1 MHSPPLP
8 ASPFAHQRPRR
19 ISFTNADP
27 FHPGPTSP
35 RSPSLSSLQ
44 AAATMNASFQHAP
57 SAPIFR
63 RRSSL
68 MTNLQINDPT
78 IPAAGE
84 MISPNS
90 SGSPG
95 RNRRSMN
102 PHHARQPSLGELHQ
116 KLEEEQESQANRL
129 LHMIRIQQDQL
140 NALQKQ
146 HRGPLYTPPE
156 STGTSALADT
166 PGSTA
171 QSNPFDRPSPSSRS
185 ASVAM
190 LPHGLGAHKRP
201 SSLSRQSSH
210 RVLEPGFN
218 SQSGSP
224 KNGANTGG
232 GHAALG
238 PLTEDFLLGGRR
250 DESAFYQAETQMLTR
265 ENQMLKL
272 RVKEL
277 ERHIAELAAGSPGAH
292 QMSGTRSQ
300 SYGRSTLSD
309 ASGITKE
316 AENVDTPASEGS
328 LSSSPL

>member
-1 MHSPPLP
+1 
-8 ASPFAHQRPRR
+8 
-19 ISFTNADP
+19 
-27 FHPGPTSP
+27 
-35 RSPSLSSLQ
+35 
-44 AAATMNASFQHAP
+44 MNASFQHAP

-84 MISPNS
+84 MVSPNT

-185 ASVAM
+185 ASVVV
-190 LPHGLGAHKRP
+190 LPHGLGAYKRP

-210 RVLEPGFN
+210 RVSDAGVN
-218 SQSGSP
+218 SHTGSP
-224 KNGANTGG
+224 IARPNAGGNNGGP
-232 GHAALG
+232 LG
-238 PLTEDFLLGGRR
+238 PLTEDFLLGGTR

-277 ERHIAELAAGSPGAH
+277 ERHIAELAAASPGDHKA
-292 QMSGTRSQ
+292 SGAGSQRHSRSA
-300 SYGRSTLSD
+300 LSD
-309 ASGITKE
+309 ASVMTRE
-316 AENVDTPASEGS
+316 AESVDTSASEKS
-328 LSSSPL
+328 LASSPL

>member
-1 MHSPPLP
+1 
-8 ASPFAHQRPRR
+8 
-19 ISFTNADP
+19 
-27 FHPGPTSP
+27 
-35 RSPSLSSLQ
+35 
-44 AAATMNASFQHAP
+44 MNASFQHAP

-84 MISPNS
+84 MVSPSDN
-90 SGSPG
+90 GSP
-95 RNRRSMN
+95 RFNRR
-102 PHHARQPSLGELHQ
+102 PTDYHHTRQPSLGELHQ

-129 LHMIRIQQDQL
+129 LYMIRIQQDQL

-185 ASVAM
+185 TSVAA
-190 LPHGLGAHKRP
+190 LPHGLGAYKRP

-210 RVLEPGFN
+210 RVLEPTFN

-224 KNGANTGG
+224 KNGPSSGG
-232 GHAALG
+232 GHGALG
-238 PLTEDFLLGGRR
+238 PLTEDFLLGGTR
-250 DESAFYQAETQMLTR
+250 DETAFYQAETQTLTR

-277 ERHIAELAAGSPGAH
+277 ERQVSDLSSASPTDDRRTARSATQSHSHSPLA
-292 QMSGTRSQ
+292 
-300 SYGRSTLSD
+300 D
-309 ASGITKE
+309 ASSLASEESGIT
-316 AENVDTPASEGS
+316 TPATEA
-328 LSSSPL
+328 SSFTGPS